1 MNRVEAFS
9 NDFQIYLSSLFIFFR
24 RLKYFLQ
31 KGVARIP
38 FRILSPRFIYHRIT
52 RVTMVETLGA
62 SRRFNNR
69 YNKF

>member
-38 FRILSPRFIYHRIT
+38 FRILSPRSMYHIT
-52 RVTMVETLGA
+52 RVTMVETLDA